1 MCRSSRAYA
10 RPIAVLSFAMCLWA
24 PADGRP
30 EADWSME
37 TLMGLLKE
45 HGHAS
50 VPFEEATYSSLLTEP
65 VTARGVLKF
74 VPPARLEKIIT
85 APSRERYVVEGD
97 QVSFESERKGVKQTV
112 SIEDYPALG
121 SFVEAF
127 QATLTG
133 DLTRLRKVYEVSMD
147 GTRRHWTL
155 LLRPRESSGKSVV
168 DYILLTGSEGRVAT
182 IAVRAPDGDRSVMTL
197 RPGAAQ

>member
-97 QVSFESERKGVKQTV
+97 VRVLDKRVRVNAELV
-112 SIEDYPALG
+112 
-121 SFVEAF
+121 
-127 QATLTG
+127 
-133 DLTRLRKVYEVSMD
+133 D
-147 GTRRHWTL
+147 GT
-155 LLRPRESSGKSVV
+155 
-168 DYILLTGSEGRVAT
+168 TGAQVWADRFDIAARAFAPGR
-182 IAVRAPDGDRSVMTL
+182 
-197 RPGAAQ
+197 